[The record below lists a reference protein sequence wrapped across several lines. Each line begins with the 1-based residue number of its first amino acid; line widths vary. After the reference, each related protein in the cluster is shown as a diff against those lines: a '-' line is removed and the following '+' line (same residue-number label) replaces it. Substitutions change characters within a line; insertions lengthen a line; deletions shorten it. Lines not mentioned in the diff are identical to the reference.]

1 MTENGDYAD
10 QAGGPFTQ
18 PMGPQQPSASGYVA
32 PIPPVTDWNATQWD
46 PSAHGASPATQSSSA
61 PVPLGDPRQ
70 QAPYPAAPTRDQ
82 QAPYQ
87 QAPYQQASYPP
98 GPYPQQQVNVATTVI
113 VAGARKSVGT
123 ALLLTFF
130 FGPLGMLYSTVAGAV
145 VMLFVN
151 IVVGLV
157 TYGFGL
163 FLTWPICMIWAATA
177 ASSHNSRADTVRVVP
192 SR

>member
-1 MTENGDYAD
+1 MTKNSDRAD
-10 QAGGPFTQ
+10 EAGGPFTRPMAPQ
-18 PMGPQQPSASGYVA
+18 PQAGGYAA
-32 PIPPVTDWNATQWD
+32 PIPPLTDWNATQWD
-46 PSAHGASPATQSSSA
+46 PSARGYPPATQASSA
-61 PVPLGDPRQ
+61 AVPQHDPRQ
-70 QAPYPAAPTRDQ
+70 QAPHHAAPNPNQ
-82 QAPYQ
+82 QVSHQ
-87 QAPYQQASYPP
+87 QNSYQQASYPP
-98 GPYPQQQVNVATTVI
+98 GPHPQHQVNVSTTVI
-113 VAGARKSVGT
+113 VGGASKSVGV

-177 ASSHNSRADTVRVVP
+177 ASSHNSRASTVRYLP
-192 SR
+192 SP

>member
-1 MTENGDYAD
+1 MTENGDQAD
-10 QAGGPFTQ
+10 QTGGPFTQ
-18 PMGPQQPSASGYVA
+18 PMGLQQPSTSGYVA

-70 QAPYPAAPTRDQ
+70 QAPYH
-82 QAPYQ
+82 QAP
-87 QAPYQQASYPP
+87 YPP

-113 VAGARKSVGT
+113 VAGAPKSVGI

-130 FGPLGMLYSTVAGAV
+130 FGPLGMLYSTVTGAV
-145 VMLFVN
+145 VMVLVN
-151 IVVGLV
+151 LLVGLL

-177 ASSHNSRADTVRVVP
+177 ASSRNARAGTVRVVP
-192 SR
+192 SRLPTTPTTASRA